1 MSRTKAVSAVV
12 VVLVLLLG
20 AYPASAE
27 WFGDLYLG
35 YSIPANTDLTLHGDT
50 TTRTFK
56 SAAPDSSEILGG
68 RAGYWFDEKTMPPL
82 GAVARYL
89 GLALDFSYFHPAIPG
104 QAVQNDAGGITHLG
118 DLDVNVFVLTPLL
131 MLRYPLMVTSDYPH
145 GRLEPYALLGPS
157 IVISSA
163 DDNGGSFGFPLR
175 GTSDTSIGIT
185 VGPGVAWMVTEHV
198 AVFGEYRFVHA
209 SPSYGFA
216 AGTVDVPI
224 NSHGL
229 IVGVSY
235 RF

>member
-1 MSRTKAVSAVV
+1 MSRIKAVSAVV
-12 VVLVLLLG
+12 VLVLLLS

-35 YSIPANTDLTLHGDT
+35 YSIPAHTDLTLHGDN
-50 TTRTFK
+50 TTRTFL
-56 SAAPDSSEILGG
+56 SASPDSSEILGG
-68 RAGYWFDEKTMPPL
+68 RGGYWFDEKTTPAL
-82 GAVARYL
+82 GAVARYV
-89 GLALDFSYFHPAIPG
+89 GLALDFSYFHPVIPG
-104 QAVQNDAGGITHLG
+104 QAVRNDAGGITHLG
-118 DLDVNVFVLTPLL
+118 DFDVNVFVLAPLL
-131 MLRYPLMVTSDYPH
+131 MLRYPLMVSDEYPR
-145 GRLEPYALLGPS
+145 GRLQPYGFIGPS
-157 IVISSA
+157 IVINSA
-163 DDNGGSFGFPLR
+163 DDDGANFGFAGR
-175 GTSDTSIGIT
+175 GASDTSLGIT